1 MCRGCEEEA
10 GAAFQKPCFV
20 PTRAGRYVSE
30 RRCSTEQSISSSLGY
45 SSVVLSCL
53 MYFEMSYWKIDVRG
67 GSYGK
72 VQRGGFVL
80 GGGVVRQWC
89 VEGGFVLGRGVCQ
102 ARRVRGGF
110 VLRLGWCGA
119 FCVEAS

>member
-1 MCRGCEEEA
+1 
-10 GAAFQKPCFV
+10 
-20 PTRAGRYVSE
+20 
-30 RRCSTEQSISSSLGY
+30 
-45 SSVVLSCL
+45 

-119 FCVEAS
+119 FCVEASFL